1 MFFAWLLLALVVAG
15 LLVEWRIRAHC
26 TRHIADIFE
35 NVPPFNVVAGKLSS
49 GSRSVETQTSDGVR
63 LRGSLFLPE
72 RSAPLG
78 LVIFFHE
85 IRGNH
90 AMAPRYCQALLSD
103 GFAILGFDFRNEGG
117 SDSSRKYE
125 PIHWITE
132 YEMTDVAGVFEF
144 IESDPQLST
153 LPLLAFGVS
162 RGGVAALLAGCRYPR
177 IRAVIADSA
186 FGTMPMA
193 LHFVDRFVRHVIP
206 RWLYSA
212 LPDWHVRMS
221 LRQGLELSEQRRGC
235 RYAHLE
241 NEVAGLSD
249 TPVLLISGGRDT
261 YVTPEVARQLWQVV
275 GPTAELWVVDGAKHN
290 LARMVAPDEY
300 DRRIVQHFR
309 MALAPDLRPA
319 GNASGITGG
328 PQYST
333 ENSGPATP
341 SAASPLP
348 QVSAQPDPQVTVPE
362 VLVTA

>member
-1 MFFAWLLLALVVAG
+1 MFFAWLLLALMVAG
-15 LLVEWRIRAHC
+15 LILEWRLRAHC

-35 NVPPFNVVAGKLSS
+35 NVPPFNVVAAKQSS
-49 GSRSVETQTSDGVR
+49 GSRSLEFRTADGLR
-63 LRGSLFLPE
+63 LCGSLFLPGQQE
-72 RSAPLG
+72 PLG

-90 AMAPRYCQALLSD
+90 AMAPRYCQALLSE
-103 GFAILGFDFRNEGG
+103 GFALLGFDFRNEGG
-117 SDSSRKYE
+117 SESASDYE

-132 YEMTDVAGVFEF
+132 YEMTDVAGVLEF

-206 RWLYSA
+206 RWLYST
-212 LPDWHVRMS
+212 LPDWHVRLS

-235 RYAHLE
+235 RYTHLE
-241 NEVAGLSD
+241 SEVSGLRD
-249 TPVLLISGGRDT
+249 TPVLLISGRRDT
-261 YVTPEVARQLWQVV
+261 YVTPKVARQLWQVV
-275 GPTAELWVVDGAKHN
+275 GPSAELWVVDGAKHN
-290 LARMVAPDEY
+290 LARMVATEEY

-309 MALAPDLRPA
+309 TALAGDL
-319 GNASGITGG
+319 
-328 PQYST
+328 
-333 ENSGPATP
+333 P
-341 SAASPLP
+341 SAGIRVATEGAPANAESTGSFPP
-348 QVSAQPDPQVTVPE
+348 ADCSQSEPHVTTPE
-362 VLVTA
+362 ALVTA